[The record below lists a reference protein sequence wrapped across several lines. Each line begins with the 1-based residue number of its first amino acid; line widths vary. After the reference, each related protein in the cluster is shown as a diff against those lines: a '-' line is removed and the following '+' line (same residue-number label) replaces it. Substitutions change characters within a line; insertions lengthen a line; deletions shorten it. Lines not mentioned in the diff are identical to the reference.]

1 MPVTIHQAIEIKGSA
16 EQIWRYVGTEAGL
29 RHWWG
34 ADIRMDEKQ
43 GGHCEER
50 SFVHGRAQHLRG
62 EVTVYE
68 PPHRLVLVLRAPE
81 NATTWP
87 AFSTISL
94 TLRETDDHTLVEIN
108 HQAFGA
114 MPREDARASSTGK
127 EQHREPMRPAI
138 LNQLPIPSATLKNT
152 GPQLELI
159 GSMPPPFVQSVDA
172 VWRAQLEWRWA
183 ASLASLKAAN
193 EKIK

>member
-29 RHWWG
+29 RRWWG
-34 ADIRMDEKQ
+34 VDIQMDEKQ
-43 GGHCEER
+43 GGRCEER
-50 SFVHGRAQHLRG
+50 SFLHGRAQHLRG

-81 NATTWP
+81 NASTWP

-94 TLRETDDHTLVEIN
+94 TLRETDDHTLVSLE

-114 MPREDARASSTGK
+114 LPTAQAIGK
-127 EQHREPMRPAI
+127 EQRQEPVRPAI
-138 LNQLPIPSATLKNT
+138 LNQLPMPSATLKNT

-159 GSMPPPFVQSVDA
+159 GSMPPQFVQSADS
-172 VWRAQLEWRWA
+172 VWRAQQEWRWT

-193 EKIK
+193 EK